1 MLGLRGED
9 DLDCP
14 RVGGTGVP
22 APVRRFIAS
31 HIVSVAQLEVLL
43 LLRAAADKA
52 WTADEVARALV
63 TQSDAAAGWLEN
75 LRDRGL
81 ASHDGGLYRYSPSSR
96 ELDRT
101 IDALAESYANYR
113 VAVISII
120 FARPSERITS
130 FADAFRIRRK
140 G

>member
-1 MLGLRGED
+1 VGE
-9 DLDCP
+9 
-14 RVGGTGVP
+14 TGVP

-43 LLRAAADKA
+43 LLRAAADKE

-63 TQSDAAAGWLEN
+63 TQKDAAEGWLEN
-75 LRDRGL
+75 LRKLGL
-81 ASHDGGLYRYSPSSR
+81 ARHEGGRYRYAPSTR

-101 IDALAESYANYR
+101 IDSLAESYANYR
-113 VAVISII
+113 VAVISLI

-130 FADAFRIRRK
+130 LADAFRIRRK